1 MRNLQ
6 KYSVRLGKKK
16 KKIKQKLKSII
27 LGQAIWTRMKK
38 RKTFKDKHKVKKT
51 LSLWLQHLGNG
62 LPTIEPTLQIKTFR
76 FFWVLERLN
85 SKFTASDRYLDHF
98 KKWFG
103 IRQIT
108 MSEETLSADKEAV
121 FLSKGYLVKF
131 FQLKKNSQEQLYECM
146 RQV

>member
-1 MRNLQ
+1 MQYQSN
-6 KYSVRLGKKK
+6 
-16 KKIKQKLKSII
+16 I

-51 LSLWLQHLGNG
+51 LFLWLQHLRGNG
-62 LPTIEPTLQIKTFR
+62 LPTIEPTLQIKIFR
-76 FFWVLERLN
+76 FSWVLGLN
-85 SKFTASDRYLDHF
+85 SKFTASDKYLDRF
-98 KKWFG
+98 KKRFG

-121 FLSKGYLVKF
+121 FLSKGYLAKF
-131 FQLKKNSQEQLYECM
+131 FQLKKISQEQLYECM